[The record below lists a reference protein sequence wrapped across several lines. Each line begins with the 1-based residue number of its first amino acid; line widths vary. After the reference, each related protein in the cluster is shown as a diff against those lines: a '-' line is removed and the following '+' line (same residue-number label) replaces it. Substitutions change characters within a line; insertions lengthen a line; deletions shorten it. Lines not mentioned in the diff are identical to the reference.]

1 MPIIQICSW
10 RISSLLLR
18 VSLRLIWFPMSGDM
32 LKPPVHVEF
41 DMMRGNLSG
50 RLLARRVT
58 SYYC

>member
-18 VSLRLIWFPMSGDM
+18 APLPGIWFPMSGDM
-32 LKPPVHVEF
+32 LKLPVHVEF